1 MSLNVPLAAPATRS
15 PARWR
20 GSTPFC
26 SKSWTRPGSIASS
39 PGSASGLSAWWPTF
53 RAVQVLAALLD
64 AMDPGCAASMV
75 EVQMAEGQ
83 GSRLSDPAHIVVATK
98 EMLAEEAARLGK
110 K

>member
-1 MSLNVPLAAPATRS
+1 MAQLHSVLLEVMDE
-15 PARWR
+15 ARLKR
-20 GSTPFC
+20 IVARLC
-26 SKSWTRPGSIASS
+26 K
-39 PGSASGLSAWWPTF
+39 
-53 RAVQVLAALLD
+53 RAERLVAVFPRRAQVLAALLD

-83 GSRLSDPAHIVVATK
+83 GSRLSDPAHIVRATK